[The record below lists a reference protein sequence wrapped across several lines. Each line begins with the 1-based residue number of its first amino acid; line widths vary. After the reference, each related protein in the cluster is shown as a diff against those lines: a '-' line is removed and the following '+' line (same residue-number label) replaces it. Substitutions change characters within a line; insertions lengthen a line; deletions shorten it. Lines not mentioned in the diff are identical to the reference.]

1 MDEMLKRLMISYLYK
16 NYPVIRLK
24 YNGKFKRSIIFDD
37 GTIYYIGDNTHN
49 SIFLPKFI
57 KSLCKVFNCE
67 EPIARI
73 IVENFLNI
81 K

>member
-1 MDEMLKRLMISYLYK
+1 MDEVLKRLITSYLHK
-16 NYPVIRLK
+16 NYPVVRLK

-37 GTIYYIGDNTHN
+37 GTVFYIGNITHN
-49 SIFLPKFI
+49 IIFIPKFVKNI
-57 KSLCKVFNCE
+57 CKVFNCE